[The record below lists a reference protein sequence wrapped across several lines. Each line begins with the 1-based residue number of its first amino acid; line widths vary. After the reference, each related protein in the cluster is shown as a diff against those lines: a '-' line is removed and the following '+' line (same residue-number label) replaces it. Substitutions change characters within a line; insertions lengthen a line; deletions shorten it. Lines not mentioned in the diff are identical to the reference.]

1 MKTAK
6 TLVLGAALLASV
18 GLTSIA
24 AMAKDLTVGVS
35 WSNLQEERWKTDEAA
50 IKKALD
56 AHGAKYI
63 SADAQGSPTKQL
75 TDVESLISKGA
86 DVLIILAMDSE
97 AILPA
102 VKKAS
107 DEGIPVIAYDR
118 LIESPN
124 VLYIT
129 FDNVGVGRMMAKAI
143 QAAKPAGNYAFIK
156 GDKGDPNA
164 DFLFSGIKE
173 VLGPAIQAGKIK
185 NVGESYT
192 DGWKPDNAQKNMEQ
206 ILTKNNNKVDAVV
219 AENDGMG
226 GGAVAALTAQG
237 MAGSVPISGQDG
249 DHAAINRIALGTQ
262 TVDIW
267 KDSRDLGKTAGEAA
281 VALAQGKKV
290 ADIAGVKPFSG
301 GAKGVK
307 VNGILLTPLAVTK
320 DNLNVIVDKGWITK
334 EEVCAGVKPGTTP
347 YCK

>member
-1 MKTAK
+1 MR
-6 TLVLGAALLASV
+6 TLNKLVVGAAFSVRRPAS
-18 GLTSIA
+18 LA
-24 AMAKDLTVGVS
+24 AMAKDVTVGVS
-35 WSNLQEERWKTDEAA
+35 WSNFQEERWKTDEAA

-86 DVLIILAMDSE
+86 NVLIILAMDSE

-129 FDNVGVGRMMAKAI
+129 FDNVGVGRMMAKSI
-143 QAAKPAGNYAFIK
+143 LAAKPAGNYAFIK

-173 VLGPAIQAGKIK
+173 VLKPAMNAGKIK

-219 AENDGMG
+219 AENDGMAG
-226 GGAVAALTAQG
+226 GVVAALGRRAWPARCRCRARTATTRRST
-237 MAGSVPISGQDG
+237 ASRSAPRPSRSGRTR
-249 DHAAINRIALGTQ
+249 ATSAR
-262 TVDIW
+262 
-267 KDSRDLGKTAGEAA
+267 SRARRRWRSRTARR
-281 VALAQGKKV
+281 
-290 ADIAGVKPFSG
+290 
-301 GAKGVK
+301 
-307 VNGILLTPLAVTK
+307 
-320 DNLNVIVDKGWITK
+320 
-334 EEVCAGVKPGTTP
+334 
-347 YCK
+347 

>member
-1 MKTAK
+1 MDLKWRKAMR
-6 TLVLGAALLASV
+6 TLSKLVFGAALLASA
-18 GLTSIA
+18 SIVSFA
-24 AMAKDLTVGVS
+24 ALAKDVTVGVS
-35 WSNLQEERWKTDEAA
+35 WSNFQEERWKTDEAA

-86 DVLIILAMDSE
+86 NVLIILAMDSE

-129 FDNVGVGRMMAKAI
+129 FDNVGVGRMMGKSI
-143 QAAKPAGNYAFIK
+143 LAAKPAGNYAFIK

-164 DFLFSGIKE
+164 DFLFSGISE
-173 VLGPAIQAGKIK
+173 VLKPAMDAGKIK
-185 NVGESYT
+185 NVGMSYT

-219 AENDGMG
+219 AENDGMAG
-226 GGAVAALTAQG
+226 GVVAALGAQG
-237 MAGSVPISGQDG
+237 MESRSARRPFRSGRTR
-249 DHAAINRIALGTQ
+249 ATSAR
-262 TVDIW
+262 
-267 KDSRDLGKTAGEAA
+267 SRARRRWRSRMARR
-281 VALAQGKKV
+281 
-290 ADIAGVKPFSG
+290 
-301 GAKGVK
+301 
-307 VNGILLTPLAVTK
+307 
-320 DNLNVIVDKGWITK
+320 
-334 EEVCAGVKPGTTP
+334 
-347 YCK
+347 